1 MRERLLWCGVALIC
15 IAALVYGIWWC
26 CHSRKQIVDA
36 VINLYVKI
44 FCER

>member
-1 MRERLLWCGVALIC
+1 MRERLLWFAVALIC
-15 IAALVYGIWWC
+15 IVVVVYGIWWC

-36 VINLYVKI
+36 VVNLYIKI